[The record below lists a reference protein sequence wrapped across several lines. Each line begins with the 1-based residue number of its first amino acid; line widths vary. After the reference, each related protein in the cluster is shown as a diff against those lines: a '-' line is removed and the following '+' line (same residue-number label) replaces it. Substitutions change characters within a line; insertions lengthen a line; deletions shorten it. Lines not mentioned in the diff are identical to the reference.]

1 MFSFSQ
7 KFQMN
12 AFILITAITYI
23 LYIVS
28 LLGLSKTNT
37 APYVTIIHS
46 YIQIYVSLFLMYR
59 FNPFRNK
66 KEFSELDKKIAFTAG
81 TFLLMSGTL
90 GVIIKQQLNIKD

>member
-1 MFSFSQ
+1 MFSQ
-7 KFQMN
+7 KFQMR
-12 AFILITAITYI
+12 AFIAITVITYI

-37 APYVTIIHS
+37 APYVTVIHS

-90 GVIIKQQLNIKD
+90 GVIIKKYLNIKD

>member
-1 MFSFSQ
+1 MFSQ
-7 KFQMN
+7 KIQMR
-12 AFILITAITYI
+12 AFIAITFITYI
-23 LYIVS
+23 LYIIS

-66 KEFSELDKKIAFTAG
+66 KEFTELDKKIAFTAG

-90 GVIIKQQLNIKD
+90 GVIIKQYLNIKD

>member
-1 MFSFSQ
+1 MISQ

-12 AFILITAITYI
+12 AFIVITVITYI

-37 APYVTIIHS
+37 APYVTVIHS

-81 TFLLMSGTL
+81 TFLLMSGTI
-90 GVIIKQQLNIKD
+90 GVIIKKFLNIKD

>member
-1 MFSFSQ
+1 MISQ

-12 AFILITAITYI
+12 AFIAITAITYI

-46 YIQIYVSLFLMYR
+46 YIQIYVSLFLMFR
-59 FNPFRNK
+59 FNPFRHK
-66 KEFSELDKKIAFTAG
+66 REFSDLDKKIAFTAG

-90 GVIIKQQLNIKD
+90 GVILKQQLNIKD

>member
-1 MFSFSQ
+1 MISQ

-12 AFILITAITYI
+12 AFIVITVITYI

-37 APYVTIIHS
+37 APYVTVIHS

-81 TFLLMSGTL
+81 TFLLMSGTI
-90 GVIIKQQLNIKD
+90 GVIIKKYLNIKD

>member
-1 MFSFSQ
+1 MFSQ

-12 AFILITAITYI
+12 AFIAITVITYI

-37 APYVTIIHS
+37 APYVTVIHN

-66 KEFSELDKKIAFTAG
+66 KKFSELDKKIAFTAG

-90 GVIIKQQLNIKD
+90 GVILKQHLHIKD

>member
-1 MFSFSQ
+1 MFSQ

-12 AFILITAITYI
+12 AFITITVITYI

-28 LLGLSKTNT
+28 LLGLTTVDT
-37 APYVTIIHS
+37 APYVTVIHS

>member
-1 MFSFSQ
+1 MISQ

-12 AFILITAITYI
+12 AFIVITVITYI

-37 APYVTIIHS
+37 APYVTVIHS

-59 FNPFRNK
+59 FNPFRTTTH
-66 KEFSELDKKIAFTAG
+66 FSELDKKIAFTAG
-81 TFLLMSGTL
+81 TFLLMSGAI
-90 GVIIKQQLNIKD
+90 GVILKQQLNIKD

>member
-1 MFSFSQ
+1 MFSQ
-7 KFQMN
+7 KIQMR
-12 AFILITAITYI
+12 AFIAITVITYI
-23 LYIVS
+23 LYIIS

-37 APYVTIIHS
+37 APYVTVIHS

-66 KEFSELDKKIAFTAG
+66 KEFTELDKKIAFTAG

-90 GVIIKQQLNIKD
+90 GVIIKQYLNIKD

>member
-1 MFSFSQ
+1 MFSQ

-12 AFILITAITYI
+12 AFIAITVITYI

-37 APYVTIIHS
+37 APYVTVIHS

-81 TFLLMSGTL
+81 TFLLMSGTI
-90 GVIIKQQLNIKD
+90 GVIIKKYLNIKD

>member
-1 MFSFSQ
+1 MFSH

-12 AFILITAITYI
+12 AFITITVITYI

-28 LLGLSKTNT
+28 LLGLTTIDT

-59 FNPFRNK
+59 FNPFRK
-66 KEFSELDKKIAFTAG
+66 HKEFTELDKKIAFTAG
-81 TFLLMSGTL
+81 TFLLMSGAI
-90 GVIIKQQLNIKD
+90 GVILKQHLNIK

>member
-1 MFSFSQ
+1 MISQ

-12 AFILITAITYI
+12 AFIVITVITYI
-23 LYIVS
+23 LYIGS
-28 LLGLSKTNT
+28 FLGLLSTNT
-37 APYVTIIHS
+37 PQYITIIHN

-81 TFLLMSGTL
+81 TFLLMSGTI
-90 GVIIKQQLNIKD
+90 GVIIKKYLNIKD

>member
-1 MFSFSQ
+1 MFSQ

-12 AFILITAITYI
+12 AFIVITAITYI
-23 LYIVS
+23 LYMVS

-37 APYVTIIHS
+37 APYVTSIHS

-66 KEFSELDKKIAFTAG
+66 KEFSELDKQIAFTAG
-81 TFLLMSGTL
+81 TFLLMSGTI
-90 GVIIKQQLNIKD
+90 GVIIKKYLNIKD